1 MEQTKNII
9 QIITNKDNKYP
20 GNLEHC
26 FRVVWQATNVMLPYH
41 NMRHM
46 LHVMWNTYNGAMFYK
61 IGGRTLRNMLIAALF
76 HDFGHTGNTVDDS
89 INIAIAIAGLEHNLL
104 PEDVPYRS
112 EITSYIKATEM
123 PSSTIDNA
131 EENLPK
137 LILRDADLSYTLED
151 VWIQPVNFGLN
162 FEMGISTEK
171 ILKFQET
178 FLTKIL
184 VLSTDWAKQKY
195 SQKIK
200 DRVEEANE
208 MIKVLYP

>member
-1 MEQTKNII
+1 MEAYKNII

-20 GNLEHC
+20 GNLEHY
-26 FRVVWQATNVMLPYH
+26 FRIVWQATNVMMPYH

-46 LHVMWNTYNGAMFYK
+46 LHVMWNTYNGAMFYN
-61 IGGRTLRNMLIAALF
+61 IDGRTLRNMLIAALF
-76 HDFGHTGNTVDDS
+76 HDYGHTGSTADDS
-89 INIAIAIAGLEHNLL
+89 INIAIAITGLDHSIL
-104 PEDVPYRS
+104 PEDVPYRR
-112 EITSYIKATEM
+112 EITSYIKATGVPPIEIED
-123 PSSTIDNA
+123 T
-131 EENLPK
+131 EENLPQ

-162 FEMGISTEK
+162 VEMGISTEK

-184 VLSTDWAKQKY
+184 VLSTGWAKQKY

-200 DRVEEANE
+200 DRIEEANE

>member
-1 MEQTKNII
+1 MEKNII

-20 GNLEHC
+20 GNLEHY
-26 FRVVWQATNVMLPYH
+26 FRVIWQATNVMLPYH
-41 NMRHM
+41 NIRHM
-46 LHVMWNTYNGAMFYK
+46 LHVMWNTYNAAMFYGIDGIK
-61 IGGRTLRNMLIAALF
+61 LRNMLIAALF
-76 HDFGHTGNTVDDS
+76 HDFGHTGNLSDDS
-89 INIAIAIAGLEHNLL
+89 VNIEIAITGLDNNILS
-104 PEDVPYRS
+104 EDIEYRN
-112 EITSYIKATEM
+112 EIISYIKATGVPPIEIEN
-123 PSSTIDNA
+123 T

-137 LILRDADLSYTLED
+137 LILRDADLSYTLEN

-162 FEMGISTEK
+162 IEMGISTEN

-184 VLSTDWAKQKY
+184 VLSTNWAKEKY

-200 DRVEEANE
+200 DRIEESNE

>member
-1 MEQTKNII
+1 
-9 QIITNKDNKYP
+9 
-20 GNLEHC
+20 
-26 FRVVWQATNVMLPYH
+26 
-41 NMRHM
+41 
-46 LHVMWNTYNGAMFYK
+46 
-61 IGGRTLRNMLIAALF
+61 
-76 HDFGHTGNTVDDS
+76 
-89 INIAIAIAGLEHNLL
+89 
-104 PEDVPYRS
+104 
-112 EITSYIKATEM
+112 M

-162 FEMGISTEK
+162 VEMGISTEK

-184 VLSTDWAKQKY
+184 LLSTDWAKQKY